1 MDKGIKSRFEWAL
14 EELRIP
20 PGGTVL
26 EVGPGAGIALE
37 MIATLVSDG
46 KVIAIDNSSA
56 MLSKA
61 KARLKKSG
69 LSERVTFL
77 EADAA
82 SADLSGFDFDIVFAF
97 NVSLFYKGAG
107 PSNVFD
113 RVASGGHVGVF
124 YQNPPGSDKQRLF
137 NMLENVT
144 AGLTSQG
151 FTVLKRPVLKS
162 VVSAP
167 TGGVV
172 AVKNRVA

>member
-26 EVGPGAGIALE
+26 EVGPGAG
-37 MIATLVSDG
+37 IATLVSDG

-124 YQNPPGSDKQRLF
+124 YQNPPGSDKQRLL
-137 NMLENVT
+137 NMLERVAAN
-144 AGLTSQG
+144 LTSQG
-151 FTVLKRPVLKS
+151 FTVLRRPFLES
-162 VVSAP
+162 AVSTP

-172 AVKNRVA
+172 AVKNRGA

>member
-26 EVGPGAGIALE
+26 EVGPGAG
-37 MIATLVSDG
+37 IATLVSDG